1 MTTETVTG
9 TIAELQKTFPFERVG
24 FGLILREMERFGTA
38 QAVGKKLGPRKGK
51 PAIVWKVETGPLKA
65 LMGEV

>member
-1 MTTETVTG
+1 MTTETITG
-9 TIAELQKTFPFERVG
+9 TIAELQKTFPFERVE
-24 FGLILREMERFGTA
+24 FGLILRVMERFGTA

-51 PAIVWKVETGPLKA
+51 PAVVWKAELSPLKA